1 MGPRSPC
8 PGFSSLCVGS
18 STCTRSSSPHAN
30 SVKRPGAK
38 RQMTVLTLYR
48 PASRFWQRW
57 LSWTNPALQPL
68 QHHSPLQIPGVS
80 PARGLSSMAAT
91 IRFSPATRSLF
102 DEPLGIAVQGLGPR
116 QQVTLRAS
124 LRDEA
129 GELFEAHARYQAAED
144 GELDLARCPAL
155 PGGSFSGLEPMGLL
169 WALQP
174 RKPFWRLVKRDV
186 LTPFRLQL
194 EVLEGHGDGPGR
206 LLAQAQHERAFLR
219 DGMRRVP
226 VREGKIRA
234 TLFLPPG
241 QGPFPGVINIEG
253 LGGGLWEHRASL
265 LANHGFAT
273 LALAYYQYEDLIQKP
288 TKLHLEYFEEAVNY
302 MLQHTQVKGPGI
314 GLLGHSKGGDLSLAM
329 AAFLKNITA
338 VASINGPV
346 ATTAFPLGYKDKT
359 IPPLICDEQRAK
371 VYDDNILDYSEVIFD
386 PFKAPGNQSLI
397 PLEKAEAHL
406 LLIAGQDDRI
416 INSKYYVTEVCK
428 YLQAQGKEN
437 VQTLIYPGAGH
448 YIDPPFS
455 PCYPIGNHPLYQ
467 KRAVLGGERTAHSKA
482 QVHAWLQIQA
492 FFYKHLNDK

>member
-1 MGPRSPC
+1 MTAFTVCRQ
-8 PGFSSLCVGS
+8 GS
-18 STCTRSSSPHAN
+18 RC
-30 SVKRPGAK
+30 
-38 RQMTVLTLYR
+38 
-48 PASRFWQRW
+48 WQRW
-57 LSWTNPALQPL
+57 LSWPSPAPQPL
-68 QHHSPLQIPGVS
+68 QHHSPLQIPGV
-80 PARGLSSMAAT
+80 PTARGLTSKAAA
-91 IRFSPATRSLF
+91 IRFSPASRSLF

-116 QQVTLRAS
+116 QEVTLRAS

-129 GELFEAHARYQAAED
+129 GELFEAHARYRAADD

-174 RKPFWRLVKRDV
+174 RKAFWRLVKKDV
-186 LTPFRLQL
+186 QTPFRLQL
-194 EVLEGHGDGPGR
+194 EVLEGHGDDPGR

-219 DGMRRVP
+219 DGVRRVP
-226 VREGKIRA
+226 VREGRIRA

-241 QGPFPGVINIEG
+241 PAPFPGVIDIDG
-253 LGGGLWEHRASL
+253 LGGGLCERRASL

-288 TKLHLEYFEEAVNY
+288 DKLHLEYFEEAVNY
-302 MLQHTQVKGPGI
+302 MLQHTQVVKGPGI
-314 GLLGHSKGGDLSLAM
+314 GLLGYSKGGDLSLAM

-346 ATTAFPLGYKDKT
+346 AITVFPLCYKDKS
-359 IPPLICDEQRAK
+359 IPPLLYDEKRVK
-371 VYDDNILDYSEVIFD
+371 VYDDNILDYSDCGFD

-416 INSKYYVTEVCK
+416 VNNKYFATEAFK
-428 YLQAQGKEN
+428 YLQARGKEN

-448 YIDPPFS
+448 CIEPPFS
-455 PCYPIGNHPLYQ
+455 PFYPIGNHPIFH
-467 KRAVLGGERTAHSKA
+467 KRAVLGGELTAYSKA
-482 QVHAWLQIQA
+482 QVHAWLQILA
-492 FFYKHLNDK
+492 FFHKHL